1 MLPNSNALLNPNL
14 NPNDNMKL
22 LIEKQNRIVKNLHVA
37 NKILGYINKQYNY
50 KNMNDYRE
58 ELLKQSE
65 VQRTVVEKWLEKLE
79 EVGKE
84 ITELHL
90 VMG

>member
-37 NKILGYINKQYNY
+37 NKTLNFINKQYNY

>member
-1 MLPNSNALLNPNL
+1 MSTNNEML
-14 NPNDNMKL
+14 MKL
-22 LIEKQNRIVKNLHVA
+22 LIEKQNRIIKHLHVA

-58 ELLKQSE
+58 QLLKQSE

>member
-1 MLPNSNALLNPNL
+1 MSTNNEML
-14 NPNDNMKL
+14 MKL
-22 LIEKQNRIVKNLHVA
+22 LIEKQNRIIKHLHVA
-37 NKILGYINKQYNY
+37 NKTLNFINKQYNY
-50 KNMNDYRE
+50 KNMNNYRE

>member
-1 MLPNSNALLNPNL
+1 MNTTNNQILINA
-14 NPNDNMKL
+14 

-37 NKILGYINKQYNY
+37 NKVLTFINKQYNY
-50 KNMNDYRE
+50 KNMEDYKE

-84 ITELHL
+84 ITEAYFTQ
-90 VMG
+90 

>member
-90 VMG
+90 VMD

>member
-14 NPNDNMKL
+14 NPNDNMKV

>member
-1 MLPNSNALLNPNL
+1 
-14 NPNDNMKL
+14 MKL